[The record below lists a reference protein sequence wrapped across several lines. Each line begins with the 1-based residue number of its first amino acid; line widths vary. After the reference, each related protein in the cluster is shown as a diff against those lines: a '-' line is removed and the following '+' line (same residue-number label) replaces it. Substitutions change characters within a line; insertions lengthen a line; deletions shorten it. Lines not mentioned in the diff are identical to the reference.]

1 MNRKVLVA
9 KMPDGQLLTCS
20 LEGDDAPLL
29 LPSTVGEEGAAAI
42 CRLTLDVQE
51 LRREKGRLDLDE
63 TFSPVGIREEE
74 ILARLP
80 NGRWVAYREEFTKP
94 FLALPAGMDQSA
106 VLQTARGAVAAPAY
120 LLVEVLSQDNFDEPA
135 VAAVPWAA
143 LGRALRWTARML
155 EVKERLDCF
164 SITWLDYDVV
174 WLSRT
179 PEMDPEDEDTF
190 GLEGWIVLRGND
202 LPWEARCDVK
212 TPEFVTTGDLIGW
225 QCVWGG
231 YFYSTRAPWFSVSML

>member
-1 MNRKVLVA
+1 
-9 KMPDGQLLTCS
+9 
-20 LEGDDAPLL
+20 
-29 LPSTVGEEGAAAI
+29 
-42 CRLTLDVQE
+42 
-51 LRREKGRLDLDE
+51 
-63 TFSPVGIREEE
+63 
-74 ILARLP
+74 
-80 NGRWVAYREEFTKP
+80 
-94 FLALPAGMDQSA
+94 
-106 VLQTARGAVAAPAY
+106 
-120 LLVEVLSQDNFDEPA
+120 
-135 VAAVPWAA
+135 
-143 LGRALRWTARML
+143 ML